1 MLIELNKKIATQS
14 SDWNE
19 LQPRKAFGILKWFA
33 QIRFLKSKS
42 DFISVLV
49 TKSRICD
56 LQSCFSIKHGK
67 IKISGWEWDY

>member
-1 MLIELNKKIATQS
+1 MLIELNKKIASPLTG
-14 SDWNE
+14 DWNE
-19 LQPRKAFGILKWFA
+19 QLQPRKAFGIFKWFA

-49 TKSRICD
+49 TKSQRC
-56 LQSCFSIKHGK
+56 LSIKHGK